1 MLWHWSSERFQGI
14 LGTLPHLGGE
24 DTLYMP
30 VHIRKERSEPLSVQN
45 SSEPLPVQDAPE
57 SPEHQNRQRHRMIYA
72 LSLLLVALAIVLV
85 KDRDFWFPS
94 SPPTE
99 VADEDQAPPATN
111 QPTPATTEVKPATP
125 VAKVSKHT
133 APATKPATPEPQT
146 TPVVTNRTALPPLQ
160 VEVVAGDEHRMVR
173 PGSTSVK
180 VDLQA
185 AKAPPPATEPAVAPA
200 ASSTGIAAPAP
211 EAAERVRMSPNATL
225 ALTHPVSPNYPLLA
239 RQMKVQGSVIMQA
252 LISRE
257 GSIQDLQV
265 LSGPAILAAAARE
278 AVKQWRFKPYVEEG
292 QAVETQAKITV
303 NFTISTN

>member
-1 MLWHWSSERFQGI
+1 MPLPI
-14 LGTLPHLGGE
+14 L
-24 DTLYMP
+24 
-30 VHIRKERSEPLSVQN
+30 KE
-45 SSEPLPVQDAPE
+45 SSEPLLAQNGSE
-57 SPEHQNRQRHRMIYA
+57 SPQHQNRQRRRMVYA
-72 LSLLLVALAIVLV
+72 LSLLLVALAVVLV

-94 SPPTE
+94 SPTTE
-99 VADEDQAPPATN
+99 VAEEDQAPPVTT
-111 QPTPATTEVKPATP
+111 QPTPATTEVKPAPP
-125 VAKVSKHT
+125 VAKASKHT
-133 APATKPATPEPQT
+133 APAAKPAAAPQPQT

-185 AKAPPPATEPAVAPA
+185 GKAPPSASEPAVAPA
-200 ASSTGIAAPAP
+200 ASSTPIVAPAT

-257 GSIQDLQV
+257 GTIQDLQV

-278 AVKQWRFKPYVEEG
+278 AVKQWRFKPYLQEG
-292 QAVETQAKITV
+292 QAIETQAKITV

>member
-1 MLWHWSSERFQGI
+1 
-14 LGTLPHLGGE
+14 
-24 DTLYMP
+24 
-30 VHIRKERSEPLSVQN
+30 
-45 SSEPLPVQDAPE
+45 
-57 SPEHQNRQRHRMIYA
+57 MIYA
-72 LSLLLVALAIVLV
+72 LSLLLVALAVVLV

-94 SPPTE
+94 SPTTE
-99 VADEDQAPPATN
+99 VAEEDQAPPATA
-111 QPTPATTEVKPATP
+111 QPMPATSEVKPASP
-125 VAKVSKHT
+125 VAKASKHT
-133 APATKPATPEPQT
+133 APAAKPAAPQAQT

-173 PGSTSVK
+173 PGTTSVK

-185 AKAPPPATEPAVAPA
+185 GKAPPPASEPAVASA
-200 ASSTGIAAPAP
+200 ASSTPIVAPAT
-211 EAAERVRMSPNATL
+211 EAAERVRMSPNATQ

-257 GSIQDLQV
+257 GTIQDLQV

-278 AVKQWRFKPYVEEG
+278 AVKQWRFKPYLQEG
-292 QAVETQAKITV
+292 QAIETQAKITV

>member
-1 MLWHWSSERFQGI
+1 MPIPI
-14 LGTLPHLGGE
+14 L
-24 DTLYMP
+24 
-30 VHIRKERSEPLSVQN
+30 KE
-45 SSEPLPVQDAPE
+45 SSEPLPEQDASE
-57 SPEHQNRQRHRMIYA
+57 SPEHQNRQRRRMIYA
-72 LSLLLVALAIVLV
+72 LALLLVALAIVLV

-94 SPPTE
+94 
-99 VADEDQAPPATN
+99 PPATEVVEEEQEPPVTT
-111 QPTPATTEVKPATP
+111 QPTPAATEVKPPAP

-133 APATKPATPEPQT
+133 PAAKPVAPESRT

-173 PGSTSVK
+173 PGSPSVK

-185 AKAPPPATEPAVAPA
+185 GKAPLTASEPSVAPA
-200 ASSTGIAAPAP
+200 PTSTPVAAPAT
-211 EAAERVRMSPNATL
+211 EAAERVHMSPNATS
-225 ALTHPVSPNYPLLA
+225 ALSHPVSPNYPLLA

-257 GSIQDLQV
+257 GTIQDLQV

-278 AVKQWRFKPYVEEG
+278 AVKQWRFKPYFQEG

>member
-1 MLWHWSSERFQGI
+1 MPVPILKESSELFAAQKG
-14 LGTLPHLGGE
+14 
-24 DTLYMP
+24 
-30 VHIRKERSEPLSVQN
+30 S
-45 SSEPLPVQDAPE
+45 E
-57 SPEHQNRQRHRMIYA
+57 SPQQQNRQRRRMIYA

-94 SPPTE
+94 SPTTD
-99 VADEDQAPPATN
+99 VAEEDQAPPATT
-111 QPTPATTEVKPATP
+111 QPTPATTEVKPAPP
-125 VAKVSKHT
+125 VAKASKHT
-133 APATKPATPEPQT
+133 APAAKPAAAPEPQT

-173 PGSTSVK
+173 PGSTSIK

-185 AKAPPPATEPAVAPA
+185 GKAPPPASEPAVTPA
-200 ASSTGIAAPAP
+200 ASSTPTVAPAT
-211 EAAERVRMSPNATL
+211 EAAERMRMSPNATL

-257 GSIQDLQV
+257 GTIQDLQV
-265 LSGPAILAAAARE
+265 LTGPAILAAAARE
-278 AVKQWRFKPYVEEG
+278 AVKQWRFKPYLQEG
-292 QAVETQAKITV
+292 QAIETQAKITV